1 MEGAPAPDF
10 TLPSTSGG
18 SVTLS
23 ELRGR
28 NVLLAFFPAA
38 FTRVCTEEMCAL
50 SEDFEQFSGAGAGAV
65 VLPISVDNV
74 PSLREFKAKEGL
86 QLDLLSDLRREVS
99 RSFGVLD
106 EERFVARRAYVLV
119 DRAGVVRWRFI
130 EETPRTK
137 RDTAELLR
145 RIEEL
150 D

>member
-1 MEGAPAPDF
+1 VEGAPAPDF

-28 NVLLAFFPAA
+28 SVLLAFFPAA

-50 SEDFEQFSGAGAGAV
+50 SEDFERFSGAGAV

-106 EERFVARRAYVLV
+106 EERFVARRAYLLV

-150 D
+150 N

>member
-38 FTRVCTEEMCAL
+38 FTRVCTDEVCAL
-50 SEDFEQFSGAGAGAV
+50 SEDGERFSGAGAV

-74 PSLREFKAKEGL
+74 PSLREFKVKEGL

-106 EERFVARRAYVLV
+106 EERFVAKRAYVLI

-137 RDTAELLR
+137 RDNAELLH
-145 RIEEL
+145 RIEAL